1 MMDMALSLLALIA
14 GGLALE
20 LFTVSQAALKYG
32 ERQGFPLTVDAVDT
46 AEELQAGNPS

>member
-1 MMDMALSLLALIA
+1 MMDMALSLLALIG

-20 LFTVSQAALKYG
+20 LFTISQAALGYG
-32 ERQGFPLTVDAVDT
+32 EKRGFPLTVHAVDP